1 MQPGKVSVG
10 EAVSW
15 VAGGWKIFIASPG
28 TWLLIGLVDL
38 LISSAIQFVPFI
50 GMLLSFIAA
59 PIFTAGLL
67 YAAREIEAGREIRL
81 DCLFQ
86 GFREPGRMG
95 PLLGLGGIYVGS
107 MVAIVV
113 VCVLVLVLTGATAD
127 LGRDAAGAAGLLVD
141 PQALY
146 ILLVVLIAIALFL
159 PVLMAL
165 YYAIPLVMFH
175 RSPIWAALGSSLTA
189 CLRNFLPLLVFG
201 LVLLVPLLVLA
212 LILGAIVG
220 LFFALFVTSASSAAA
235 GGVLAVVLGILL
247 MFLVSI
253 PLVTILTSMN
263 FCSYRSVYKDYP
275 EDRGSV
281 ISG

>member
-50 GMLLSFIAA
+50 GMLLAFVAA

-81 DCLFQ
+81 DYLFQ
-86 GFREPGRMG
+86 GFREPGRLG
-95 PLLGLGGIYVGS
+95 PLLGLGGIYLGS
-107 MVAIVV
+107 MIVIVV
-113 VCVLVLVLTGATAD
+113 VCLLALVLTGATAD
-127 LGRDAAGAAGLLVD
+127 LGRDVAGAAGLLD

-165 YYAIPLVMFH
+165 YYAIPLVMF
-175 RSPIWAALGSSLTA
+175 RRTPIWAALGSSLKA

-247 MFLVSI
+247 MFLISI

-263 FCSYRSVYKDYP
+263 FYSYRSVYKDYP
-275 EDRGSV
+275 EDRGS
-281 ISG
+281 GMAG

>member
-1 MQPGKVSVG
+1 MQPGKISVG

-50 GMLLSFIAA
+50 GMLLAFMVA

-81 DCLFQ
+81 DYLFQ

-95 PLLGLGGIYVGS
+95 PLLGLGGIYIGS

-127 LGRDAAGAAGLLVD
+127 LGRDAAGAAGLLD
-141 PQALY
+141 SQALY

-220 LFFALFVTSASSAAA
+220 LFLALFTATASSAVA
-235 GGVLAVVLGILL
+235 GGVLAVVLGMLL

-253 PLVTILTSMN
+253 PLVTILTGMN

-275 EDRGSV
+275 EDRGTGMAV
-281 ISG
+281 

>member
-50 GMLLSFIAA
+50 GMLLAFMVA

-67 YAAREIEAGREIRL
+67 YAAREIEAGREIQL
-81 DCLFQ
+81 DYLFQ
-86 GFREPGRMG
+86 GFREPGRLG
-95 PLLGLGGIYVGS
+95 PLLGLGGIYIGS

-127 LGRDAAGAAGLLVD
+127 LGRDAAGAAGLLD

-263 FCSYRSVYKDYP
+263 YCSYRSVYSGQP
-275 EDRGSV
+275 ENRGT
-281 ISG
+281 GMAG